1 MVGQK
6 PSLMTGLAENEGN
19 KDINN
24 KQQTTITKMGM
35 TVPWELFLQKQIS
48 NLYK

>member
-24 KQQTTITKMGM
+24 KQNNNNKDGDDSSVGIVFAKANFKS
-35 TVPWELFLQKQIS
+35 L
-48 NLYK
+48 